1 MLKKVCSGIMAGLLI
16 SIGGAVFLS
25 CADKTVGA
33 VGFTI
38 GLLGV
43 CFYGAN
49 LYTGRIGYLFDKHD
63 KDGITDLVF
72 GLLGNLI
79 GTTLCGLL
87 LHGMKG
93 EAAVTLCEAKLA
105 QNAAETVIR
114 SAFCGMLVYIAVNLF
129 RDKKTP
135 LGILIG
141 IPVFI
146 LSGFEHSI
154 ADAFYFAAAG
164 IYSGKAVLFILLVIL
179 GNSIGALIFDRL
191 LFFAGLK
198 KTAG

>member
-1 MLKKVCSGIMAGLLI
+1 MIRKVFSGMLAGLLI

-79 GTTLCGLL
+79 ATTLCGLL

-93 EAAVTLCEAKLA
+93 EAAEALCTAKLA
-105 QNAAETVIR
+105 QAPLETFVR
-114 SAFCGMLVYIAVNLF
+114 SVFCGILVYVAVNLF

-164 IYSGKAVLFILLVIL
+164 VYTGQAALFILIVLL
-179 GNSIGALIFDRL
+179 GNSAGALIFDRL
-191 LFFAGLK
+191 LFAAGLK
-198 KTAG
+198 KKD

>member
-1 MLKKVCSGIMAGLLI
+1 MLKKVCSGILAGLMI

-25 CADKTVGA
+25 CADKTVGS

-49 LYTGRIGYLFDKHD
+49 LYTGRIGYLFDRHD
-63 KDGITDLVF
+63 RDGIADLVF
-72 GLLGNLI
+72 GLIGNLI

-87 LHGMKG
+87 LHQMKG
-93 EAAVTLCEAKLA
+93 EAAAAVCEAKLA
-105 QNAAETVIR
+105 QTALDTVIR
-114 SAFCGMLVYIAVNLF
+114 GAFCGMLVYIAVNLF

-135 LGILIG
+135 LGILVG

-164 IYSGKAVLFILLVIL
+164 NFSGKTLLFILLVIL

-191 LFFAGLK
+191 LWAAGLK
-198 KTAG
+198 KKA

>member
-1 MLKKVCSGIMAGLLI
+1 M
-16 SIGGAVFLS
+16 
-25 CADKTVGA
+25 
-33 VGFTI
+33 
-38 GLLGV
+38 
-43 CFYGAN
+43 
-49 LYTGRIGYLFDKHD
+49 
-63 KDGITDLVF
+63 
-72 GLLGNLI
+72 
-79 GTTLCGLL
+79 
-87 LHGMKG
+87 
-93 EAAVTLCEAKLA
+93 
-105 QNAAETVIR
+105 ETVIR
-114 SAFCGMLVYIAVNLF
+114 GAFCGMLVYIAVNLF

-164 IYSGKAVLFILLVIL
+164 ICSGKAILFILLVIL

-198 KTAG
+198 KAAK

>member
-1 MLKKVCSGIMAGLLI
+1 MVRKLFSGMLAGLLI

-25 CADKTVGA
+25 CSDKTVGA

-63 KDGITDLVF
+63 KDGILDLVF

-79 GTTLCGLL
+79 ATTVCGLL
-87 LHGMKG
+87 LQSMKK
-93 EAAVTLCEAKLA
+93 EAADALCAAKLLQA
-105 QNAAETVIR
+105 PLETLVR
-114 SAFCGMLVYIAVNLF
+114 SAFCGVLVYVAVNLF

-164 IYSGKAVLFILLVIL
+164 VFSGKALLFILLVVI
-179 GNSIGALIFDRL
+179 GNSAGALIFDRL
-191 LFFAGLK
+191 LFLAGLK
-198 KTAG
+198 KKD

>member
-1 MLKKVCSGIMAGLLI
+1 MLKKIFSGILAGLLI
-16 SIGGAVFLS
+16 SIGGTVFLS
-25 CADKTVGA
+25 CTDKVVGSVA
-33 VGFTI
+33 FTI
-38 GLLGV
+38 GLLAV
-43 CFYGAN
+43 CYYGAN

-63 KDGITDLVF
+63 KEALTDLVF

-79 GTTLCGLL
+79 ATTVCGLL
-87 LHGMKG
+87 LGSMKG
-93 EAAVTLCEAKLA
+93 EAAVALCGGKLTQAPLETLLRA
-105 QNAAETVIR
+105 
-114 SAFCGMLVYIAVNLF
+114 AFCGMLVYIAVNLF

-164 IYSGKAVLFILLVIL
+164 IFTGQAALFILLVLI
-179 GNSIGALIFDRL
+179 GNSVGALIFDRL
-191 LFFAGLK
+191 LWGTGLK
-198 KTAG
+198 K

>member
-1 MLKKVCSGIMAGLLI
+1 MVKKIFSGIVAGLLI

-25 CADKTVGA
+25 CQDKVVGSVA
-33 VGFTI
+33 FTI

-43 CFYGAN
+43 CYYGAN

-63 KDGITDLVF
+63 KDGLTDLVF
-72 GLLGNLI
+72 GLIGNLI
-79 GTTLCGLL
+79 ATTLCGLL
-87 LHGMKG
+87 LQGTKG
-93 EAAVTLCEAKLA
+93 EAAAPLCAAKLA
-105 QNAAETVIR
+105 QAPLETVIR
-114 SAFCGMLVYIAVNLF
+114 GAFCGILVYVAVNLF

-164 IYSGKAVLFILLVIL
+164 DFSGKAIVFILLVVL
-179 GNSIGALIFDRL
+179 GNSIGALAFDRL
-191 LFFAGLK
+191 LFMAGLK
-198 KTAG
+198 KK